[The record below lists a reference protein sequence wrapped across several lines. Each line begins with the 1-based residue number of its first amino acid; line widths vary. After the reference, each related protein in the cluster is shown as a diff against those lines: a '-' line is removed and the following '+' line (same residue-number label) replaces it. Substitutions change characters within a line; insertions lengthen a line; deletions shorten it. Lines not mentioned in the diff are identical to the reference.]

1 MMIQSPVAF
10 QADPKGADAS
20 EIISQWHF
28 MATGADGIVVALAKG
43 VDKEEAVEKLR
54 EVLCL
59 TPAKFKKIKYTLS
72 LVHPETYIQG
82 LTAWHPPKCHPIH
95 IGEFTGG

>member
-10 QADPKGADAS
+10 QADPKGAEAS
-20 EIISQWHF
+20 EVVSSWHF
-28 MATGADGIVVALAKG
+28 IASGCDGIVIALAKG
-43 VDKEEAVEKLR
+43 ETKDEAVQKLR

-72 LVHPETYIQG
+72 LVHPETFIQG
-82 LTAWHPPKCHPIH
+82 LAVWNPPKCYPIR

>member
-1 MMIQSPVAF
+1 MMIQSPVKF
-10 QADPKGADAS
+10 QNDTAGAEAS

-28 MATGADGIVVALAKG
+28 LATGADGCVVALAKG

-54 EVLCL
+54 EVLCVS
-59 TPAKFKKIKYTLS
+59 PAKFKKIKYTLS